1 MDSALIRVA
10 PAGWPSLARALF
22 DWNRRPEG
30 GVHCLH
36 AQQGDDLAAHDAELA
51 ALPHD
56 AAAFWMLADGNEP
69 VAVFGCEIDASL
81 GRAWLR
87 GPLVRER
94 AVLERLLPLA
104 VPTLAAALP
113 GVRQLDA
120 FAAADG
126 PWLNEWYAAVGFEAL
141 QLHRVLQVELAGR
154 SLPPAAAVQPATPD
168 DIAAVTALHE
178 QLFAPAYLGE
188 ADFVRALA
196 AGDRVLFVVR
206 GADGAACGYLH
217 AEDRPLQ
224 HEVYVDYL
232 GVQPAQRGRGLGR
245 ALLQSALHWAA
256 QRGRPQVAL
265 TVREDRQRAL
275 SLYLDAGFVEISA
288 GRHWRRLIAT

>member
-1 MDSALIRVA
+1 MGTTLVRVA
-10 PAGWPSLARALF
+10 PQDWPSLARPLF
-22 DWNRRPEG
+22 DWNRRPGG

-36 AQQGDDLAAHDAELA
+36 ADQGADLAAHQAELA
-51 ALPHD
+51 ALPSD
-56 AAAFWMLADGNEP
+56 EAAFWMLADGNQP
-69 VAVFGCEIDASL
+69 VAVFGCEVDAGL

-87 GPLVRER
+87 GPLVKDR
-94 AVLERLLPLA
+94 AVLERLLPLV

-113 GVRQLDA
+113 DVRQLDA

-126 PWLNEWYAAVGFEAL
+126 PWLNDWYAAAGFDAQE
-141 QLHRVLQVELAGR
+141 LHRVLQAGLAGR
-154 SLPPAAAVQPATPD
+154 SIPPAAAVQPASMA
-168 DIAAVTALHE
+168 DIAAVTTLHE

-206 GADGAACGYLH
+206 SADGTACGYLH
-217 AEDRPLQ
+217 AEDRPPQ

-232 GVQPAQRGRGLGR
+232 GVQPARRGRGLGR
-245 ALLQSALHWAA
+245 ALLQAALHWAA

-275 SLYLDAGFVEISA
+275 NLYLDAGFVEISA
-288 GRHWRRLIAT
+288 GRHWRRSL